1 VTDSLWGAVPLTL
14 TVGPYEDAPAQ
25 CHEYDPRSPEVAAG
39 LIEAIL
45 ERAPSLRVEH
55 VGSTAVPECDGK
67 GIIDLLV
74 MYPNGGL
81 DAARNVLADLGYQ
94 RQAHGNPFPEDRPM
108 RTGGV
113 LYRGT
118 RYRVHAHVVWERSP
132 EAANL
137 IAFRDRLRADSRL
150 LADYVA
156 RKRSII
162 GSGITQGGDYS
173 NAKSTFIRRAA
184 PRDETLDG

>member
-1 VTDSLWGAVPLTL
+1 VTRGSLGGEPLEL
-14 TVGPYEDAPAQ
+14 GIVPYEEAPAQ
-25 CHEYDPRSPEVAAG
+25 CHEYDPRAPEVAAA
-39 LIEAIL
+39 LTESIL
-45 ERAPSLRVEH
+45 AAVPGVRVEH

-81 DAARNVLADLGYQ
+81 ESAKKALAELGYQ
-94 RQAHGNPFPEDRPM
+94 PQTSGNPFPEDRPM
-108 RTGGV
+108 RTGTV
-113 LYRGT
+113 LYEGT
-118 RYRVHAHVVWERSP
+118 RFRVHVHVVWEESP

-137 IAFRDRLRADSRL
+137 VAFRDRLRADPKL
-150 LADYVA
+150 LAEYVA

-162 GSGITQGGDYS
+162 GSGITQTGDYS